1 VLLWRCSVQFQHCA
15 RCLAPPLRCR
25 CWRHIVLLGY
35 EPIVL
40 ARFLH
45 VSVSVPV
52 AHERLCRIDPVL
64 EIMGSG
70 RAYPLLL
77 VIGARSSDLLG
88 LAACL
93 CYWHN
98 PISLVFLLGRPAATD
113 LHDFFFIGL
122 INWGFHVFIENGD
135 DNVRSNTVQS
145 LTLIGGSDDFFGE
158 DDHAAHHNQS
168 NVFWRDVPALQKS
181 QRDTKW
187 AKEKASVLQGYDI
200 YSFSMTVLMKAW
212 PLLADRYVDTTRT
225 MTKNEIEKLLEV
237 RVTQRECPHTE
248 LLPPV
253 PDKRVNHHPEGP
265 PPELPEGSAMYLAL
279 DQKLK
284 RFQFNI
290 AKVLDLGMP
299 PIKPLDELD
308 LYQPSANQAVSEGAF
323 PEEALKEK
331 ALSEKERK
339 KVS

>member
-1 VLLWRCSVQFQHCA
+1 MYLCRSLLHMSGFAGLIQFWKSWDQVGHTRYFWLLARGVLIYWVLLPAC
-15 RCLAPPLRCR
+15 
-25 CWRHIVLLGY
+25 
-35 EPIVL
+35 
-40 ARFLH
+40 
-45 VSVSVPV
+45 
-52 AHERLCRIDPVL
+52 
-64 EIMGSG
+64 
-70 RAYPLLL
+70 
-77 VIGARSSDLLG
+77 VIGITRSPWFFFWVVLQPLI
-88 LAACL
+88 CM
-93 CYWHN
+93 
-98 PISLVFLLGRPAATD
+98 T
-113 LHDFFFIGL
+113 FFIGL

-265 PPELPEGSAMYLAL
+265 PPELPEGSAFYLAL